1 MCGRRL
7 SGHGCPFNTCPVLR
21 EGNQPLAEKRGGQV
35 PFVGEKKLLVMK
47 APLLVEQKKGG
58 CRHKEDKTD
67 QSQVVLRS
75 CAERGL
81 FWREKKLVCGRPCSL
96 HNVPNLQDFRG
107 SSDFRHFVFGVLNN
121 ARGTTVS
128 GEQKKGIHKF
138 TSVCGRPCSQHNV
151 PNLRDFRGSSDSLT
165 FGILCLAS

>member
-1 MCGRRL
+1 
-7 SGHGCPFNTCPVLR
+7 
-21 EGNQPLAEKRGGQV
+21 
-35 PFVGEKKLLVMK
+35 MK

-128 GEQKKGIHKF
+128 GEQKKEFTNSQVCVVDRAPSTMFPICGISGVH
-138 TSVCGRPCSQHNV
+138 
-151 PNLRDFRGSSDSLT
+151 LT
-165 FGILCLAS
+165 L